1 MCICDRRPHIE
12 WHECQN
18 KQWQIY
24 GRTQIP
30 RNRQSERC
38 YVAVLVLV
46 ITMRKVVVQN
56 GCTQANLQWKIRIT
70 NLSYDPH
77 LLSLKAPLL
86 AHYKSSSMTSRGRWR
101 SPSEVS
107 SSKARSS
114 SRSCSRRSTV
124 KSESGKL
131 LWLLISCPWTLHQTS
146 SDIAVIVIDYFRSNS
161 KSHRSSTC
169 RSYIVEMKIIENH
182 CWWYAD
188 DV

>member
-1 MCICDRRPHIE
+1 MIIGCVRCLGVFGPSPFLSQPGSWSCFLNKCHDVPCCYTTNSKLQIKSGLDAIHIE

-46 ITMRKVVVQN
+46 IAMRKVVVQN

-77 LLSLKAPLL
+77 LLSLQAPLL

-124 KSESGKL
+124 KSESGKA
-131 LWLLISCPWTLHQTS
+131 SM
-146 SDIAVIVIDYFRSNS
+146 AVDFFPMNLAP
-161 KSHRSSTC
+161 
-169 RSYIVEMKIIENH
+169 N
-182 CWWYAD
+182 
-188 DV
+188 